1 MRSGGI
7 KLSDVGR
14 YGAIWSLAF
23 VKAYIMDSAPVLSN
37 PENLLGFSTVIGFG
51 LDPLWTLFV
60 SNIESVVEYIGAC
73 EVAGTLVLP

>member
-37 PENLLGFSTVIGFG
+37 PENLLGFSTGIGFG
-51 LDPLWTLFV
+51 LD
-60 SNIESVVEYIGAC
+60 IESAVEYICGNNI
-73 EVAGTLVLP
+73 TYI